1 MVPDTINPLNST
13 MLDEASGVYM
23 AVTMIHEALHA
34 EIFRLVTSWG
44 GSHSNLTKLN
54 WPELYQEYINHFPSA
69 QHEIMAKKFR
79 DVIKQAIIE
88 YDEACGKPLRDAVQL
103 DALSWSGLFNT
114 FAWPAFQLTQGL
126 GGNWT
131 LYEDM
136 VQLDFRKSKE
146 WIDWHK
152 CITSTSINVE

>member
-13 MLDEASGVYM
+13 MLDEASGVYI

-44 GSHSNLTKLN
+44 GSHSNLTKLK

-79 DVIKQAIIE
+79 DEIKQAIIE
-88 YDEACGKPLRDAVQL
+88 YDDACGKPLRDPVQL

-114 FAWPAFQLTQGL
+114 FSWDAFILTQGY
-126 GGNWT
+126 GGNWNN
-131 LYEDM
+131 YETM
-136 VQLDFRKSKE
+136 VYNLRE
-146 WIDWHK
+146 WRESNDWNNCK
-152 CITSTSINVE
+152 TSTSINVE